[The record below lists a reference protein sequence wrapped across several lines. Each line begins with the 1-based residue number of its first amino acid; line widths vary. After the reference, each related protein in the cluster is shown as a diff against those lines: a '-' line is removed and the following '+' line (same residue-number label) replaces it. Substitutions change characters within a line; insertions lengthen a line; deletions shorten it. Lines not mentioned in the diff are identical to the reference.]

1 MGQRHGSLLVKCG
14 RGEDEQA
21 ETSGH
26 PDAPTVPI
34 PRGSN
39 PNTFQEV
46 WTSMTPDGVCFV
58 HFDFHNGAM
67 SNQQCKLLM
76 AVLKEVKE
84 NDSCI

>member
-1 MGQRHGSLLVKCG
+1 
-14 RGEDEQA
+14 
-21 ETSGH
+21 
-26 PDAPTVPI
+26 
-34 PRGSN
+34 
-39 PNTFQEV
+39 
-46 WTSMTPDGVCFV
+46 MTPDGVCFV